1 MQQNL
6 ISNVSD
12 QNGVVGVSVPIWSER
27 NGQDDIIWYNATRLN
42 NRNYKVNVGLS
53 DHKNERGLYN
63 VHLYFVETNGKL
75 VGVGGTTHT
84 VPAKVEETHITTD
97 HSLPDSGTYTFKE
110 RSIIKAEPSVVSPEL
125 AYYDAGMSVNY
136 DKVVTADGHTWLSYV
151 SRGGNRRYIAID
163 GKATAVAQSASPSLA
178 ITGTYTFTKPSSIK
192 AQPSVAS
199 PELAYYDKVMSVRY
213 DKVLTADGH
222 TWLSYVTYSV

>member
-1 MQQNL
+1 M
-6 ISNVSD
+6 
-12 QNGVVGVSVPIWSER
+12 
-27 NGQDDIIWYNATRLN
+27 
-42 NRNYKVNVGLS
+42 
-53 DHKNERGLYN
+53 
-63 VHLYFVETNGKL
+63 
-75 VGVGGTTHT
+75 
-84 VPAKVEETHITTD
+84 
-97 HSLPDSGTYTFKE
+97 
-110 RSIIKAEPSVVSPEL
+110 

-163 GKATAVAQSASPSLA
+163 GKATVVAQSASPSLA

-222 TWLSYVTYSV
+222 TWLSYVTYSGLRRYMVDIS